1 MRCFV
6 NNTIAASLLTA
17 MFCLADAGSTAN
29 AECKYSE
36 KARDAVV
43 RRALEAFWKGDA
55 RYYENSKPT
64 VTKYP
69 DETLGL
75 QFRRQP
81 FKIAK
86 LSDGTVINDG
96 TVSVFFDPCKM
107 RAWVPIGGFE

>member
-1 MRCFV
+1 MRSFV

-17 MFCLADAGSTAN
+17 LLCLADAGSAAS

-43 RRALEAFWKGDA
+43 RPALEAFWKEEA

-69 DETLGL
+69 DGILEL

-81 FKIAK
+81 FKIAR
-86 LSDGTVINDG
+86 LPDGTIINDG
-96 TVSVFFDPCKM
+96 IASVFFDPCKM
-107 RAWVPIGGFE
+107 RAWVPRGAIE